1 MKRREMIMIANGF
14 PPGNNKYS
22 EFGVGW
28 VNTKR
33 VCK

>member
-1 MKRREMIMIANGF
+1 MKRREMIMITNGF